1 MANSIQQAN
10 FSALAAY
17 LPLNAADTKVENF
30 QQAYDQNR
38 HRIYALSFWMTDNEL
53 TAEELLASTFR
64 RAFAKSDAPNAI
76 DIDQAL
82 VSEVR
87 DLTTVG
93 VLSLSCDLATEVSDV
108 RSNIK
113 RVHLERAVVQL
124 PATERL
130 IYLLHDGEGYN
141 HTRVASMLGLTL
153 DESKFGLHQ
162 ARMRIRELVVSMAF

>member
-17 LPLNAADTKVENF
+17 LPMGVAETNVDSF
-30 QQAYDQNR
+30 QQAYEQNR
-38 HRIYALSFWMTDNEL
+38 HRVYALSFWMTDNEL
-53 TAEELLASTFR
+53 AAEELLANTFR
-64 RAFAKSDAPNAI
+64 RAFAKSDAPNAL
-76 DIDQAL
+76 DIDQAFI
-82 VSEVR
+82 SEVR
-87 DLTTVG
+87 ELTAVG
-93 VLSLSCDLATEVSDV
+93 VLTLAGELVTEVADV

-141 HTRVASMLGLTL
+141 HARIASMLGLTL
-153 DESKFGLHQ
+153 EESRLGLHQ
-162 ARMRIRELVVSMAF
+162 ARLRIRELVSCMTY

>member
-17 LPLNAADTKVENF
+17 LPLGAADTKVENF
-30 QQAYDQNR
+30 QQAYEQNR
-38 HRIYALSFWMTDNEL
+38 HRVYALSFWMTDNEL
-53 TAEELLASTFR
+53 AAEELLASTFQ
-64 RAFAKSDAPNAI
+64 RAFAKSDVPNAI

-82 VSEVR
+82 ISEVR
-87 DLTTVG
+87 ELTTVG
-93 VLSLSCDLATEVSDV
+93 VLSLSCDLATEVADV

-141 HTRVASMLGLTL
+141 HPRIASMLGLTL
-153 DESKFGLHQ
+153 EESKLGLHQ
-162 ARMRIRELVVSMAF
+162 ARMKIRELVSSMVF